1 MVPSHRLG
9 YNDDSRADF
18 PASRQTMKTVS
29 EMVLPESRRAN
40 GAQRGRGLQLLE
52 DVGTL
57 IGESEES
64 RSTLQSIVRLV
75 AERLDMEVCSVY
87 RYDPTNDTL
96 ALAATR
102 GLDPESVGSV
112 RMNVN
117 EGLTGFVIERG
128 EPVMAVDALAHPRY
142 KYFPETGEE
151 KYHSF
156 LGVPILDRRK
166 VRGVLV
172 AQTSRRRRFT
182 LDELRLLKAVAVPVG
197 GILAQLE
204 LMESLETKEEE
215 RKNYRTRMLDALK
228 RLQGFEREREVS
240 RKPPRETAIRL
251 SGWPAAPGFGIGR
264 AHLLAPL
271 VSLGAA
277 PVRRVTS
284 AKREIARFYAA
295 VDRSIE
301 EIVRLKARV
310 QRSYP
315 EIDAGLFDTQSLMLR
330 DENLLRPVIERIAA
344 GLNAER
350 ALEEVIV
357 GLVDRFTK
365 LEDTYMQ
372 DRAFDIKDIGQRI
385 LRNLL
390 GVAERDRSFVGAVIL
405 VADELSLSDFIL
417 IESEQLKGI
426 VMGRGGTTSHASILA
441 KSLELPTV
449 VGVENSDEI
458 REGDHLIVDG
468 NSGSVFVNPSKEVLR
483 EYGRLRDEYD
493 AFNRELDSL
502 RELPAETP
510 DGHRVALGSNIGLLG
525 DIPISLRHGAD
536 HIGLYRTEIAFL
548 SHRDYL
554 SEAEQVQLYER
565 VVRAAGDCEI
575 TIRTLDLGAD
585 KLPSYLPIHD
595 EANPFLGWRSIRISL
610 ELPNTFKAQL
620 RAIMRAAVQ
629 GKARLLLPMVSSV
642 EELRRSKGFIEE
654 AKDELRR
661 DGHKF
666 DADIPVG
673 VMIEV
678 PAAVQMADRFISE
691 VDFFSIGTNDLIQY
705 LLAVDRNNRKV
716 ASLYQPLH
724 PAVLRAVAHTVG
736 VARKAGKPVALCG
749 EMAGDPVCT
758 LVLLGLGL
766 RDLSMSSFLVPPIK
780 RLIRSVDMGTAE
792 AIANTVLQLDTVK
805 EVKRHVFEQM
815 RKLELV
821 DLMEAYH

>member
-1 MVPSHRLG
+1 MKTASETIRAPQRRSA
-9 YNDDSRADF
+9 RAD
-18 PASRQTMKTVS
+18 
-29 EMVLPESRRAN
+29 
-40 GAQRGRGLQLLE
+40 RGRGLMLLE
-52 DVGTL
+52 EVGTV
-57 IGESEES
+57 IGQSEES
-64 RSTLQSIVRLV
+64 RSTLQEIVALV
-75 AERLDMEVCSVY
+75 AGRLDMEVCSVY
-87 RYDPTNDTL
+87 RYDQPSDDL
-96 ALAATR
+96 VMVATR
-102 GLDPESVGSV
+102 GLDPESVTSV
-112 RMNVN
+112 RMGVH
-117 EGLTGFVIERG
+117 EGLTGFVIERR

-151 KYHSF
+151 RYHSF
-156 LGVPILDRRK
+156 LGVPILDKRQ

-182 LDELRLLKAVAVPVG
+182 LDEVRLLKAVAVPVG

-204 LMESLETKEEE
+204 LLESLETKEEE
-215 RKNYRTRMLDALK
+215 RKNYKTRMLDALK
-228 RLQGFEREREVS
+228 RLQGFERQREIT
-240 RKPPRETAIRL
+240 RKPQRETAIRL

-264 AHLLAPL
+264 AHLLAPV
-271 VSLGAA
+271 VSLGGA
-277 PVRRVTS
+277 PERRVGSTR
-284 AKREIARFYAA
+284 REIARFQAA

-315 EIDAGLFDTQSLMLR
+315 EIDAGLFDTQSLMLA
-330 DENLLRPVIERIAA
+330 DENLLGPVAERIAA
-344 GLNAER
+344 GVNAER
-350 ALEEVIV
+350 ALEEVVV
-357 GLVDRFTK
+357 GLVEKFTQ
-365 LEDTYMQ
+365 LESVYMQ
-372 DRAFDIKDIGQRI
+372 ERAFDIKDIGQRV

-390 GVAERDRSFVGAVIL
+390 GVAERDSSFAGAVVL

-426 VMGRGGTTSHASILA
+426 VMGRGGATSHASILA

-449 VGVENSDEI
+449 VGVENCEEI

-468 NSGSVFVNPSKEVLR
+468 NSGSVFVNPSKDVLR
-483 EYGRLRDEYD
+483 EYGRLRDEYS

-502 RELPAETP
+502 RDLVAETP
-510 DGHRVALGSNIGLLG
+510 DGHRVALGANIGLLG
-525 DIPISLRHGAD
+525 DIPIAQRHGAD

-565 VVRAAGDCEI
+565 VVRCADGCEL
-575 TIRTLDLGAD
+575 TVRTLDLGAD
-585 KLPSYLPIHD
+585 KLPSYMAMPD
-595 EANPFLGWRSIRISL
+595 ETNPFLGWRSIRISL
-610 ELPNTFKAQL
+610 ELPKIFKAQL
-620 RAIMRAAVQ
+620 RAIMRASVH
-629 GKARLLLPMVSSV
+629 GKARLLLPMVSSL
-642 EELRRSKGFIEE
+642 EELRRSKAFIEE

-661 DGHKF
+661 DGHEF
-666 DADIPVG
+666 DANIPVG

-678 PAAVQMADRFISE
+678 PAAVQMADRFITE

-705 LLAVDRNNRKV
+705 MLAVDRNNRKV
-716 ASLYQPLH
+716 AALYQPLH
-724 PAVLRAVAHTVG
+724 PAVLRALATTVA
-736 VARKAGKPVALCG
+736 VAQRAGKRVALCG

-780 RLIRSVDMGTAE
+780 RLIRCVDMSTAE
-792 AIANTVLQLDTVK
+792 KIANTVLQLDTVK

-815 RKLELV
+815 RQLELV